1 MVYDSFHKSSQPKFS
16 FKGMGLLF
24 FRWIICIILNGY
36 RYYYRFNF
44 ILAIL
49 RILEKHMMEVDFEG
63 IMKIMKNVTDYV
75 TDEEELV
82 AYIYDV
88 SFPKWVYDEIPKLE
102 SEFLKQI

>member
-1 MVYDSFHKSSQPKFS
+1 
-16 FKGMGLLF
+16 
-24 FRWIICIILNGY
+24 
-36 RYYYRFNF
+36 
-44 ILAIL
+44 
-49 RILEKHMMEVDFEG
+49 MMEVDFEG

-102 SEFLKQI
+102 SEFLKQIWLRKSIFWNISENKLSILFPYE